1 MKLNSNKL
9 LLFSLLEANPK
20 FIAPFFNA
28 ESKIAVNNYF
38 M

>member
-9 LLFSLLEANPK
+9 LLFSFLENQSQIYCA
-20 FIAPFFNA
+20 ILNA
-28 ESKIAVNNYF
+28 ESKIAANNYF